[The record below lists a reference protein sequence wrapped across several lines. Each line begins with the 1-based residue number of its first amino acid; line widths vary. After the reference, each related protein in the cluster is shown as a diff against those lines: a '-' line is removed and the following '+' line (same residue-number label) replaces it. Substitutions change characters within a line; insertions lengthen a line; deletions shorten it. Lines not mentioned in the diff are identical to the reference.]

1 MPTVPIINLPKLATK
16 PRTLVLC
23 FDGTTNYFDETV
35 CRTSHCQAGRCIYS
49 SATIK
54 KNKWSISP
62 TRRRNLYTSW
72 HPLAYHSQIADQAIA
87 LYLDKHGSCVSL
99 LLEFFAYSE
108 TVMGGYEFLMKNY
121 RDGDKIC
128 KVIRTRGEYCLLKL
142 YRPVWILAWRIHR
155 TCSGR
160 NALQSWTSP
169 SRQFHIEFMGVW
181 DTVSSVGVLFPR
193 HLPFAKSNPIVKTF
207 RHAVSLDDAKFKD
220 HLWHVH
226 SPDGQC
232 HGAKHLTT
240 QKPKVAAD
248 TEKHLTVL
256 VSTQTASPIASFQP
270 LPTLT
275 ESKCEGTVDITVT
288 EPTPPTDCKTPLIT
302 PIDQP
307 PLWPG
312 VETDTSSSENEQ
324 PSVPVKISWH
334 SQEKTH
340 IEVKGSVVG
349 REELRA
355 LGAPDVSKVY
365 TDIKIVKSETGFG
378 SIVTPTGPATIKKTP
393 TLKLWNHITTKV
405 GRPNLRRLSSG
416 ICEYEA
422 AMITNAEFKTHQP
435 RSWEQTD
442 VLEVWFAG
450 GHSGK
455 SYAGWRIDTT
465 KPVLDVGG
473 GAEKDGEDKQLSN
486 ISLRWMIRQ
495 IIASGCDIKFNDQV
509 MNASSATKHFDMNV
523 SISNDRVGLSS
534 TRPMTKAQIQEMND
548 AQARAHDN
556 LRNPAWCLVS
566 TDNVER
572 LNLFKG
578 RQPRIPEGKIKVH
591 RTVDYRIK
599 NVAGYMYR
607 ARIPKEAIEWVD

>member
-23 FDGTTNYFDETV
+23 FDGTTNYFDETNTNV
-35 CRTSHCQAGRCIYS
+35 VKLFSLLKRDNQEEQMVYYQPGVGTYTPPGIFLPI
-49 SATIK
+49 TLK
-54 KNKWSISP
+54 L
-62 TRRRNLYTSW
+62 TR
-72 HPLAYHSQIADQAIA
+72 IADQAIA
-87 LYLDKHGSCVSL
+87 LYLDKH
-99 LLEFFAYSE
+99 
-108 TVMGGYEFLMKNY
+108 VMGGYEFLMKNY

-128 KVIRTRGEYCLLKL
+128 LFGFSRGAYTARALAGMLYKVGLL
-142 YRPVWILAWRIHR
+142 PP
-155 TCSGR
+155 T
-160 NALQSWTSP
+160 
-169 SRQFHIEFMGVW
+169 M

-207 RHAVSLDDAKFKD
+207 RHAVSLDERRAKFKD

-232 HGAKHLTT
+232 HGAKHPTT
-240 QKPKVAAD
+240 QKPKLAAD
-248 TEKHLTVL
+248 TEKHLTVP
-256 VSTQTASPIASFQP
+256 VSAQTASPIASFQP

-450 GHSGK
+450 GHS
-455 SYAGWRIDTT
+455 
-465 KPVLDVGG
+465 DVVV
-473 GAEKDGEDKQLSN
+473 ELKRREDKQLSN
-486 ISLRWMIRQ
+486 ISSLDDPS

-556 LRNPAWCLVS
+556 LRNPAWWPLEFIPLFRTFVNYQGDS
-566 TDNVER
+566 QTTFR

-607 ARIPKEAIEWVD
+607 PASLRKPLNGLIEVFLR

>member
-35 CRTSHCQAGRCIYS
+35 CRTSHCQAGRCTRQSRRTNGLLVRKTS
-49 SATIK
+49 SNTAVAHAFLYYQ
-54 KNKWSISP
+54 P

-87 LYLDKHGSCVSL
+87 LIIATGIKYVRLSALEGSIACSSCTGLFGFSRGAYTARALAGMLYKVGL
-99 LLEFFAYSE
+99 LPPDNTGFKES
-108 TVMGGYEFLMKNY
+108 
-121 RDGDKIC
+121 
-128 KVIRTRGEYCLLKL
+128 TRF
-142 YRPVWILAWRIHR
+142 
-155 TCSGR
+155 
-160 NALQSWTSP
+160 
-169 SRQFHIEFMGVW
+169 RQTFCREVHIEFMGVW

-393 TLKLWNHITTKV
+393 TLKLWNHITTK
-405 GRPNLRRLSSG
+405 L
-416 ICEYEA
+416 
-422 AMITNAEFKTHQP
+422 Q
-435 RSWEQTD
+435 
-442 VLEVWFAG
+442 
-450 GHSGK
+450 
-455 SYAGWRIDTT
+455 
-465 KPVLDVGG
+465 
-473 GAEKDGEDKQLSN
+473 
-486 ISLRWMIRQ
+486 
-495 IIASGCDIKFNDQV
+495 
-509 MNASSATKHFDMNV
+509 
-523 SISNDRVGLSS
+523 
-534 TRPMTKAQIQEMND
+534 
-548 AQARAHDN
+548 
-556 LRNPAWCLVS
+556 
-566 TDNVER
+566 
-572 LNLFKG
+572 
-578 RQPRIPEGKIKVH
+578 
-591 RTVDYRIK
+591 
-599 NVAGYMYR
+599 
-607 ARIPKEAIEWVD
+607 

>member
-23 FDGTTNYFDETV
+23 FDGTTNYFDETNTNV
-35 CRTSHCQAGRCIYS
+35 VKLFSLLKRDNQEEQMVYYQPGVGTYTPPGILLPI
-49 SATIK
+49 TLK
-54 KNKWSISP
+54 L
-62 TRRRNLYTSW
+62 TR
-72 HPLAYHSQIADQAIA
+72 IADQAIA
-87 LYLDKHGSCVSL
+87 LYLDKH
-99 LLEFFAYSE
+99 
-108 TVMGGYEFLMKNY
+108 VMGGYEFLMKNY

-128 KVIRTRGEYCLLKL
+128 LFGFSRGAYTARALAGMLYKVGLLPPDNVEQIPFAWSMYIRNDKTGFKESTRF
-142 YRPVWILAWRIHR
+142 
-155 TCSGR
+155 
-160 NALQSWTSP
+160 
-169 SRQFHIEFMGVW
+169 RQTFCREVHIEFMGVW

-207 RHAVSLDDAKFKD
+207 RHAVSLDERRAKFKD

-232 HGAKHLTT
+232 HGAKHPTT
-240 QKPKVAAD
+240 QKPKLAAD
-248 TEKHLTVL
+248 TEKHLTVP
-256 VSTQTASPIASFQP
+256 VSAQTASPIASFQP

-450 GHSGK
+450 GHS
-455 SYAGWRIDTT
+455 
-465 KPVLDVGG
+465 DVGG

-495 IIASGCDIKFNDQV
+495 IVASGCDIEFNDQV

-523 SISNDRVGLSS
+523 SISNDS

-556 LRNPAWCLVS
+556 LRNPAWWPLEFIPLFRTFVNYQGDS
-566 TDNVER
+566 QTTFR

-607 ARIPKEAIEWVD
+607 TRIPKEAIEWVD